1 MRKKI
6 FNVLKF
12 WVGFSIVL
20 TIVCIPFQPLK
31 RLGNQYIDV
40 VNKTQNLGCER
51 EKSMDVLF
59 LGDSIPWAGISP
71 LRMYAQDKITVYN
84 CSTSG
89 QRLIDSTAILKRALK
104 VQSPS
109 VVVVDVNCA
118 FTYMNSMRYLLETT
132 FPIFKYHD
140 YYMKDFKNGKEQA
153 GHLDDWKGYM
163 YTDNI
168 TEVQPGDYMVQTND
182 DWSKTNKSFLNK
194 IYSICQKHSI
204 SLVLMALP
212 CPNSWNQTK
221 HDLIQKWAD
230 RKDVEFL
237 DLNTNGMVDIDYGK
251 DFRDNGEHL
260 NDSGATKCSYAIS
273 NHLKDTY
280 NIKSRTNEV
289 YENAIQSVGMY
300 GQDGL
305 Q

>member
-1 MRKKI
+1 MKKKI
-6 FNVLKF
+6 FSIVTF
-12 WVGFSIVL
+12 WIGFSIVL
-20 TIVCIPFQPLK
+20 SLVCIPFQPLK
-31 RLGNQYIDV
+31 TLGKQYLDV
-40 VNKTQNLGCER
+40 INKTQNLACEK
-51 EKSMDVLF
+51 ENTMDAVF

-89 QRLIDSTAILKRALK
+89 QRIMDSAAILQRALRY
-104 VQSPS
+104 QMPQ
-109 VVVVDVNCA
+109 VVVLDVNSV
-118 FTYMNSMRYLLETT
+118 FTPISSIRNSLELV
-132 FPIFKYHD
+132 FPIFRYHD
-140 YYMKDFKNGKEQA
+140 YYMKGFEKGGVSDS
-153 GHLDDWKGYM
+153 WKGYF
-163 YTDNI
+163 YTSI
-168 TEVQPGDYMVQTND
+168 IFPLSPRTYMVQTDVKWGKANRRFMD
-182 DWSKTNKSFLNK
+182 E

-230 RKDVEFL
+230 RNDVEFL
-237 DLNTNGMVDIDYGK
+237 DLNSNGMVDIDYSK

-273 NHLKDTY
+273 SHLKSTY
-280 NIKSRTNEV
+280 NIKGGTNEV
-289 YENAIQSVGMY
+289 YENAIKSVGMY

>member
-1 MRKKI
+1 MRKKV

-12 WVGFSIVL
+12 WIGFSIVL

-31 RLGNQYIDV
+31 TLGKQYLEVI
-40 VNKTQNLGCER
+40 NKTQNLACEK
-51 EKSMDVLF
+51 ENTMAAVF

-89 QRLIDSTAILKRALK
+89 QSVMDSAAILQRALRY
-104 VQSPS
+104 QMPQ
-109 VVVVDVNCA
+109 VVVLDVNSV
-118 FTYMNSMRYLLETT
+118 FTPISSIRNSLELV
-132 FPIFKYHD
+132 FPVFRYHD
-140 YYMKDFKNGKEQA
+140 YYMKGFEKG
-153 GHLDDWKGYM
+153 GVLDSWKGYF
-163 YTDNI
+163 YTNI
-168 TEVQPGDYMVQTND
+168 NFPLSPRAYMVQTDVKWGKANRRFMD
-182 DWSKTNKSFLNK
+182 K
-194 IYSICQKHSI
+194 IYSICQKQSI

-230 RKDVEFL
+230 KKSVEFL
-237 DLNTNGMVDIDYGK
+237 DFNSNNMVDIDYSK

-260 NDSGATKCSYAIS
+260 NDNGATKCSYALGKYLKETY
-273 NHLKDTY
+273 HLQEKY
-280 NIKSRTNEV
+280 NEDYAK
-289 YENAIQSVGMY
+289 AIEAVGVY

>member
-6 FNVLKF
+6 LSLLCF
-12 WVGFSIVL
+12 WIGFSIVL

-31 RLGNQYIDV
+31 KLGDQYLDV
-40 VNKTQNLGCER
+40 IERTQNLACEK
-51 EKSMDVLF
+51 ENTMDAVV

-89 QRLIDSTAILKRALK
+89 QRVMDSIAILQRTLRYQKPQA
-104 VQSPS
+104 
-109 VVVVDVNCA
+109 VVLDVNSV
-118 FTYMNSMRYLLETT
+118 FTRIRPIKNSLEVF
-132 FPIFKYHD
+132 FPVFKYHD
-140 YYMKDFKNGKEQA
+140 YYMKDFEKG
-153 GHLDDWKGYM
+153 GSLDDWKGYT
-163 YTDNI
+163 YADTIVPFDSG
-168 TEVQPGDYMVQTND
+168 EYMIHSDV
-182 DWSKTNKSFLNK
+182 KLGK
-194 IYSICQKHSI
+194 INRRLMDKLYSICQKNSI

-230 RKDVEFL
+230 THKVKFL
-237 DLNTNGMVDIDYGK
+237 DLNSNGMVNVDSAT
-251 DFRDNGEHL
+251 DFRDYGEHL
-260 NDSGATKCSYAIS
+260 NDMGATKCSYALGKY
-273 NHLKDTY
+273 LKETY
-280 NIKSRTNEV
+280 NLQEKTNQE
-289 YENAIQSVGMY
+289 YERAIEAVGVY

>member
-1 MRKKI
+1 MKKYIYKIVLFLIGFCIALELVCVPFHPLKKI
-6 FNVLKF
+6 
-12 WVGFSIVL
+12 GM
-20 TIVCIPFQPLK
+20 
-31 RLGNQYIDV
+31 QYVDV
-40 VNKTQNLGCER
+40 INKTKKLSYEDDYSI
-51 EKSMDVLF
+51 EAII

-104 VQSPS
+104 LQSPKL
-109 VVVVDVNCA
+109 VVLDVNCA
-118 FTYMNSMRYLLETT
+118 FTPINSIRYYVERI
-132 FPIFKYHD
+132 FPIIRYHD
-140 YYMKDFKNGKEQA
+140 YYGKNLWLESNA
-153 GHLDDWKGYM
+153 DDWKGYN
-163 YTDNI
+163 YTLDCTIN
-168 TEVQPGDYMVQTND
+168 VQKKYMIESVVN
-182 DWSKTNKSFLNK
+182 WPKLNKKYLDK
-194 IYSICQKHSI
+194 IYSICQKNSI

-230 RKDVEFL
+230 KKSVEFL
-237 DLNTNGMVDIDYGK
+237 DFNSNSMVDIDYSK

-260 NDSGATKCSYAIS
+260 NDNGATKCSYALGKY
-273 NHLKDTY
+273 LKETY
-280 NIKSRTNEV
+280 NLQGKINQE
-289 YENAIQSVGMY
+289 YERAIEAVGVY